1 MLDTVL
7 DLFSRRDP
15 RREAVVGLA
24 RILNRRDVASLAFES
39 GHEVDR
45 RDNDQRKVSWGVWLF
60 RIDAKTKAAELQL
73 DCGLPAVTQ
82 DLRREGIG
90 VMTPMQLAGDQFVI
104 AMPEEPVLNTYAPE
118 RNSSETSWIFFRC
131 DVRHNSRCPG
141 GWFQLG
147 LQVAESISLESDQR
161 VQFREHIQSVIR
173 DADV

>member
-24 RILNRRDVASLAFES
+24 RILNRHDVANMAFNSRYEI
-39 GHEVDR
+39 ER

-60 RIDAKTKAAELQL
+60 PIDAKTKASEFRL
-73 DCGLPAVTQ
+73 DRGLPAVTQ

-90 VMTPMQLAGDQFVI
+90 VMTPMQLGGDQFVI
-104 AMPEEPVLNTYAPE
+104 AMPEEPVLDTYAPE
-118 RNSSETSWIFFRC
+118 QSGAEPSWNFFRC
-131 DVRHNSRCPG
+131 DVRHNTRCPG

-147 LQVAESISLESDQR
+147 LQVAESIRLESSQR
-161 VQFREHIQSVIR
+161 IEFREHIAAIIR